1 MSINSD
7 ELFNLYSIN
16 KIIKS
21 DGSIDLTDLETMT
34 SLNDFIKLY
43 SSKQVDDLKVSDDD
57 LLDLINVNKNNMDTR
72 NFLDK
77 LDINNTTCSS
87 NIELIIDTSSEMMAP
102 AASSIE
108 MMAPA
113 ASTSERLAPPAAS
126 SSDMMT
132 PANIIVSSNSTT
144 RKTKNK
150 RTRKLQSK
158 SQSKSQGKS
167 QGKSQRRTRSKSTQ

>member
-1 MSINSD
+1 
-7 ELFNLYSIN
+7 
-16 KIIKS
+16 
-21 DGSIDLTDLETMT
+21 MT

-87 NIELIIDTSSEMMAP
+87 NIELIIDTSSDMMTPAASSSVMIANPAASSSEMATPASSSEMMAP
-102 AASSIE
+102 AASSSE
-108 MMAPA
+108 MA
-113 ASTSERLAPPAAS
+113 
-126 SSDMMT
+126 T

-150 RTRKLQSK
+150 RTRKLQSNPQ
-158 SQSKSQGKS
+158 SNPQSKSQGKS
-167 QGKSQRRTRSKSTQ
+167 QGKSQRRTRSKSTPQ